1 MRPPSFSEF
10 YYRLSAYVVF
20 LMTAARWL
28 LRAFTVVVSNR
39 GVPSGTD
46 DRRLLKF
53 TMCMYEDPWVFVNVS
68 IVSHDI
74 HVTVAAPACLF

>member
-1 MRPPSFSEF
+1 
-10 YYRLSAYVVF
+10 
-20 LMTAARWL
+20 MTAARWL

-46 DRRLLKF
+46 DRRTVPLKF
-53 TMCMYEDPWVFVNVS
+53 TMCIYADPWVVVNVT